1 MANILRRLIL
11 GDKQMILGQ
20 RTQFGLV
27 SIWPAIVL
35 AVACVASPAYAWG
48 IEGHQAVARL
58 AEQHLVPS
66 AKAVVSQLLGQTM
79 ASIAVWA
86 DEVRDTTHPHTYNWH
101 FVNIPS
107 TAERYDPSRDCQP
120 TPRGDCIIA
129 ALERLE
135 QDLGNTSLPAAQR
148 REALMFIIHFVGD
161 LHQPLHAISTNQDL
175 GGNRRYLQEIGGA
188 TNLHAAWDSGII
200 RASGQTA
207 DDLVNNLN
215 RATLG
220 VDQSADAVGT
230 YTEWAMASFTI
241 AKTIVYPQVDGDD
254 RITGAEREF
263 AMSVIEDQIRL
274 AGIRLA
280 GVLNRVLGGPTSGLG
295 K

>member
-1 MANILRRLIL
+1 
-11 GDKQMILGQ
+11 MIFGQ
-20 RTQFGLV
+20 HTHFGLA
-27 SIWPAIVL
+27 SIATAIVL
-35 AVACVASPAYAWG
+35 SIASVTSPAYAWG

-58 AEQHLVPS
+58 AEQRLVPA
-66 AKAVVSQLLGQTM
+66 AKAAVGQLLGQDM

-86 DEVRDTTHPHTYNWH
+86 DEARDTTHPHTFNWH

-107 TAERYDPSRDCQP
+107 TADRYDPSRDCRP

-135 QDLGNTSLPAAQR
+135 RDLGNTSLPAAQR
-148 REALMFIIHFVGD
+148 REALMFVIHFLGD
-161 LHQPLHAISTNQDL
+161 LHQPLHAITTNQDL
-175 GGNRRYLQEIGGA
+175 GGNRRSLEEIGGA
-188 TNLHAAWDSGII
+188 TNLHAAWDTGII
-200 RASGQTA
+200 RASGHTA

-215 RATLG
+215 RATFG

-230 YTEWAMASFTI
+230 YTAWAMASFTI

-280 GVLNRVLGGPTSGLG
+280 GVLNRVLGASTSELG
-295 K
+295 R

>member
-1 MANILRRLIL
+1 
-11 GDKQMILGQ
+11 MILGQ
-20 RTQFGLV
+20 RAQCGLV
-27 SIWPAIVL
+27 SVATAVVL
-35 AVACVASPAYAWG
+35 AIACVASPAHAWG

-58 AEQHLVPS
+58 AEQHLVPA
-66 AKAVVSQLLGQTM
+66 AKAAVSQLLGQDM

-86 DEVRDTTHPHTYNWH
+86 DQVRDTTHPHTYNWH

-107 TAERYDPSRDCQP
+107 TADRYDPSRDCRP
-120 TPRGDCIIA
+120 TPRGDCIVA

-135 QDLGNTSLPAAQR
+135 QDLGNTSLPVAQR

-175 GGNRRYLQEIGGA
+175 GGNRRSLEEIGGS

-200 RASGQTA
+200 RASGHTA

-215 RATLG
+215 RATFG

-230 YTEWAMASFTI
+230 YTGWAMASFTI
-241 AKTIVYPQVDGDD
+241 AKTVVYRQVDGDD

-263 AMSVIEDQIRL
+263 AMSVIEDQIRF

-280 GVLNRVLGGPTSGLG
+280 GVLNRVLGGPTSQLG
-295 K
+295 R